1 LPRRKQQTKKVIVP
15 ILLVLSCISAIQYSQ
30 YKNKQVMAPACK
42 NGETVCQPWER
53 DWKSSDNLQKGSTV
67 TSDGKI
73 ILPE

>member
-1 LPRRKQQTKKVIVP
+1 
-15 ILLVLSCISAIQYSQ
+15 
-30 YKNKQVMAPACK
+30 MAPACK